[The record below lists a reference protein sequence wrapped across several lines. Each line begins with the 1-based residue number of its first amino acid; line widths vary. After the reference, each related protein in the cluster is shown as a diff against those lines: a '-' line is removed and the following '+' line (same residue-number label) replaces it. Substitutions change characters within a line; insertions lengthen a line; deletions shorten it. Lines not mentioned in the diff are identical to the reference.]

1 MTERDMLSLLHRF
14 ESIKYQIERI
24 LLEIEEF
31 NRYLIKLTYATAAYS
46 TTKNI
51 IDGKIIEGK
60 NIIEE
65 YNGACVTARKI
76 LKVPDL
82 TQIYL
87 ASNIGQAGVRGA
99 LRRVITRCDMVTG
112 TIRESITPISSE
124 DANRLQS
131 LREQLR
137 KISLSI
143 DLPEMEYFDKNI
155 EKAMREYERGSFLA
169 SALITSRVVVYI
181 LSQLEGETDLGKV
194 KLLIKKGIIPKKRKD
209 VSESILK
216 ACRKARNYF
225 SHDIKIFPQA
235 SDAISLLGDCI
246 GLLDYF
252 LQLNKAL

>member
-1 MTERDMLSLLHRF
+1 MTEKDILSLLHRF
-14 ESIKYQIERI
+14 ESIKYQAERI
-24 LLEIEEF
+24 LLDMEEF
-31 NRYLIKLTYATAAYS
+31 NRYLIRLTYATSAYS
-46 TTKNI
+46 TTRSI
-51 IDGKIIEGK
+51 IAEKIIEGK

-65 YNGACVTARKI
+65 YNGACVTAGRI

-82 TQIYL
+82 TPIYL
-87 ASNIGQAGVRGA
+87 ATNIGPADVRGA
-99 LRRVITRCDMVTG
+99 LRKVITRCDMVTG

-124 DANRLQS
+124 DADRLQS

-137 KISLSI
+137 KISLST
-143 DLPEMEYFDKNI
+143 DLAEMEYFNKNL
-155 EKAMREYERGSFLA
+155 EEAMREYERGSFLA

-194 KLLIKKGIIPKKRKD
+194 KLLIEMGIIPKKRED

-216 ACRKARNYF
+216 ACRKARNYL
-225 SHDIKIFPQA
+225 SHDMKIFPQA

-252 LQLNKAL
+252 LQLNRAL